1 MSDQWGLSTLSQE
14 FCGTGR
20 HIFTHR
26 EWHMTGPA
34 VAAGVGPAAPGWV
47 WADKLALRDRYA
59 VPNAFAAFLPV
70 VDQHLSPTPT
80 MELKLGDFL

>member
-1 MSDQWGLSTLSQE
+1 
-14 FCGTGR
+14 
-20 HIFTHR
+20 
-26 EWHMTGPA
+26 MTGPA

-47 WADKLALRDRYA
+47 WANKLALRDRYA